1 MGNYKLISVESRKG
15 GVGKTTAALNLGKI
29 LKEKYHVLLLDID
42 ITGTSISAIQ
52 KSRFWMNETVLLRK
66 GETPINLL
74 QYFANTFLKG
84 EDLFEFTVEEVPDK
98 VQVKNNGINV
108 IASELYGEDALLL
121 YDPSLLLENLHV
133 YWLTKMITDVCE
145 RFEQSFDDGKPCV
158 IILDN
163 SPGFVGI
170 GKAVHDIMTDIGP
183 ERAKFLTVSSL
194 DIQDL
199 ESSLKSVYSLHQ
211 EYLDK
216 LYGASFPDTQK
227 GDEKFYAQVQLSG
240 DTEYTYYKQAHQEA
254 NLSSYQGLIINKVA
268 KSIIEGR
275 TQYDYQSNLTDR
287 LKDVFDKLYDGHV
300 KEFQVPF
307 DNVLLTQFYGVFE
320 EKGNWEKPNQTAL
333 KKRLS
338 TIEGQ
343 IKGLDYLN
351 AETLP
356 YALLRRANSFEKS
369 IDALKGSL
377 IASGYEVIASKF
389 RQEWSPMEPVRR
401 MVDVLKR
408 MGFTAEGFELYV
420 PKNDRMQ
427 REMDYFHGMVSRG
440 VEYSVEQNQEKVWLA
455 AAVASLACELSFCFS
470 NKVLWNNTRAWN
482 NDAPWGDNKEHWVRI
497 VNDAL
502 YDWMVSIADSYSMY
516 QGERI
521 TLAAY
526 VIRPEAEGCDNSLRE
541 IFNNDEFVASLKDS
555 VSRLIDLGSDMQT
568 LINLIRTITIFNEG
582 SFSPD
587 VDFVQFL
594 NHKIVE
600 KRYDYYKAKERMY
613 SELRDSDYMAAYRE
627 VLNKVVTNW
636 GM

>member
-15 GVGKTTAALNLGKI
+15 GVGKTTAALNLGY
-29 LKEKYHVLLLDID
+29 LLREQYHVLLLDID

-52 KSRFWMNETVLLRK
+52 KSRFWMNDTVLLK
-66 GETPINLL
+66 NGGETINLL

-84 EDLFEFTVEEVPDK
+84 EDLFEFSLEQEPNK
-98 VQVKNNGINV
+98 VQVKNNSINV
-108 IASELYGEDALLL
+108 IASELYGDDALLL

-133 YWLTKMITDVCE
+133 YWLTKMITGVCD
-145 RFEQSFDDGKPCV
+145 RFEECFDDGRPCV

-170 GKAVHDIMTDIGP
+170 GKVVHDIMTDIGP

-216 LYGASFPDTQK
+216 LNGASFPETQK
-227 GDEKFYAQVQLSG
+227 GDEKFYAQVHLSG

-254 NLSSYQGLIINKVA
+254 FLPSYQGLIINKVA
-268 KSIIEGR
+268 KAIIDGR
-275 TQYDYQSNLTDR
+275 TRYDYQRNLNER
-287 LKDVFDKLYDGHV
+287 LRDVFAKLYDGHI
-300 KEFQVPF
+300 KEYLVPF

-320 EKGNWEKPNQTAL
+320 DKDNMEKPNQTAL

-343 IKGLDYLN
+343 VKGLDYLN

-377 IASGYEVIASKF
+377 IACGYEVIASKF

-401 MVDVLKR
+401 MVDVLKG
-408 MGFTAEGFELYV
+408 MGFTSESFELYV

-427 REMDYFHGMVSRG
+427 REMEYFRSMVSRG
-440 VEYSVEQNQEKVWLA
+440 VEYSMEHNQEKVWLA

-470 NKVLWNNTRAWN
+470 NKVLWNNARAWN
-482 NDAPWGDNKEHWVRI
+482 NDEPWGDSKEHWVRI

-502 YDWMVSIADSYSMY
+502 YDWMISIADSYSMY
-516 QGERI
+516 PGERM

-526 VIRPEAEGCDNSLRE
+526 VISPEAEGCNSSLRE
-541 IFNNDEFVASLKDS
+541 IFDNKEFIDNLKYA

-568 LINLIRTITIFNEG
+568 LINLIRTITILNEG
-582 SFSPD
+582 SYSPD
-587 VDFVQFL
+587 VDFVSFL
-594 NHKIVE
+594 NNKIVD
-600 KRYDYYKAKERMY
+600 KKYDYYQAKERMY
-613 SELRDSDYMAAYRE
+613 GELRDSDYMAAYRE

>member
-1 MGNYKLISVESRKG
+1 MGDYKLISVESRKG
-15 GVGKTTAALNLGKI
+15 GVGKTTAALNLGYL

-52 KSRFWMNETVLLRK
+52 KSLFWMNETVLLKK
-66 GETPINLL
+66 GEEPINLL

-98 VQVKNNGINV
+98 VQVKNSGINV

-133 YWLTKMITDVCE
+133 YWLTKMITGVCE
-145 RFEQSFDDGKPCV
+145 RFEQSFDDGKPSV

-216 LYGASFPDTQK
+216 LNGAHYPETQK

-240 DTEYTYYKQAHQEA
+240 ETEYVYYKNAHQEA

-268 KSIIEGR
+268 KNIIEGR
-275 TQYDYQSNLTDR
+275 TQYGYQSNLTDR
-287 LKDVFDKLYDGHV
+287 LKGVFNQLYDGHV
-300 KEFQVPF
+300 KEYQVPF

-320 EKGNWEKPNQTAL
+320 DKGNWEKPNQTAL

-377 IASGYEVIASKF
+377 IACGYEVIASKF

-408 MGFTAEGFELYV
+408 MGFTSEGFELYV

-427 REMDYFHGMVSRG
+427 REMEYFHSMVSRG
-440 VEYSVEQNQEKVWLA
+440 VEYSIEQNQEKVWLA

-516 QGERI
+516 QGERLS
-521 TLAAY
+521 LAAY

-600 KRYDYYKAKERMY
+600 KRYDYYQAKERMY

-627 VLNKVVTNW
+627 VLNRVVSNW